1 MRLAGQSGWKP
12 AWDMRGSRANYQIS
26 TKTFHHLN
34 KITMTAI
41 DKQHITGLIL
51 AGGRGTRM
59 GQVDKG
65 LQTFR
70 GMPMAMHVLMRL
82 SPQVGELIINANQ
95 HLAAYEAF
103 GSAVWP
109 DQIEGYAG
117 PLAGIQV
124 GLAHC
129 ETPYLVS
136 APCDSPF
143 LPLDLVERL
152 SQALLIA
159 NADLAVATTIES
171 QDGIASKQA
180 HPVFS
185 FMKSSLLP
193 HLSQFLQNGGRKVDA
208 WYASLQVVEVP
219 FEDVAAFRNINTLN
233 ELRQCES

>member
-1 MRLAGQSGWKP
+1 MKP
-12 AWDMRGSRANYQIS
+12 IASSQTQIL
-26 TKTFHHLN
+26 THRTLN
-34 KITMTAI
+34 TTMTII

-65 LQTFR
+65 LQPFR
-70 GMPMAMHVLMRL
+70 GMPMAMHVLLRL
-82 SPQVGELIINANQ
+82 SPQVGEVIINANQ

-103 GSAVWP
+103 GTQVWP
-109 DQIEGYAG
+109 DQLEGFAG
-117 PLAGIQV
+117 PLAGLQT

-129 ETPYLVS
+129 ETAYLVS

-152 SQALLIA
+152 SAALLV
-159 NADLAVATTIES
+159 NDADLAVATTIETEA
-171 QDGIASKQA
+171 GIERKQA

-185 FMKSSLLP
+185 LMKASLLP

-208 WYASLQVVEVP
+208 WYASLKVIEVN
-219 FEDVAAFRNINTLN
+219 FKDTAAFRNINTLN
-233 ELRQCES
+233 ELRDFDA

>member
-1 MRLAGQSGWKP
+1 
-12 AWDMRGSRANYQIS
+12 
-26 TKTFHHLN
+26 
-34 KITMTAI
+34 MTII

-65 LQTFR
+65 LQPFR
-70 GMPMAMHVLMRL
+70 GMPMAMHVLLRL
-82 SPQVGELIINANQ
+82 SPQVGEVIINANQ

-103 GSAVWP
+103 GTQVWP
-109 DQIEGYAG
+109 DQLEGFAG
-117 PLAGIQV
+117 PLAGLQT

-129 ETPYLVS
+129 ETAYLVS

-152 SQALLIA
+152 SAALLV
-159 NADLAVATTIES
+159 NDADLAVATTIETEA
-171 QDGIASKQA
+171 GIERKQA

-185 FMKSSLLP
+185 LMKASLLP

-208 WYASLQVVEVP
+208 WYASLKVIEVN
-219 FEDVAAFRNINTLN
+219 FKDTAAFRNINTLN
-233 ELRQCES
+233 ELRDFDA